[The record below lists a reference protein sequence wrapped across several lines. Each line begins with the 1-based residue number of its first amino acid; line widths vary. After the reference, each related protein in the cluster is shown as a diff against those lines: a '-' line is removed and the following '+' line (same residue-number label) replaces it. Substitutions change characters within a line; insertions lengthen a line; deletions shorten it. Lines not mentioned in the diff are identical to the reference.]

1 MYLVHNLKELREELA
16 ALRFKEQRIAFVPT
30 MGALHAG
37 HISLVNKAREY
48 ADEIVVSIF
57 VNPTQ
62 FGPNEDFSRYPR
74 TLDADAALLRE
85 AGVRVLY
92 APDVADMYPQG
103 YASSVH
109 VKGVSE
115 GLCGALRPGHFDGVA
130 TVVSKLLLRVLP
142 DVAVFGEKDFQQLA
156 VIRRVV
162 IDLDIPTMIVGAP
175 TMREPDGLAM
185 SSRNRYLSSQERVIA
200 ARLYARLKEVAEKV
214 KQCRGSVATI
224 LGESKKAILDDGF
237 TKLDYLE
244 LCDATSL
251 KPLEGLT
258 PNARLLVAAW
268 LGTTRLIDNIPVGE

>member
-1 MYLVHNLKELREELA
+1 MRLVHHLKELREELA
-16 ALRFKEQRIAFVPT
+16 VLRFKGRRIALVPT
-30 MGALHAG
+30 MGALHSG
-37 HISLVNKAREY
+37 HISLVEKAREL
-48 ADEIVVSIF
+48 ADEVVVSIF

-74 TLDADAALLRE
+74 TLEADAALLKA
-85 AGVRVLY
+85 AGVSTLY

-115 GLCGALRPGHFDGVA
+115 GLCGAFRPGHFDGVA
-130 TVVSKLLLRVLP
+130 TVVSKLLLRALP

-162 IDLDIPTMIVGAP
+162 ADLDIPTTIVGAP

-185 SSRNRYLSSQERVIA
+185 SSRNRYLNSQERVIA
-200 ARLYARLKEVAEKV
+200 AGLYARLKEIADKV

-224 LGESKKAILDDGF
+224 LGESRKAILDDGF

-251 KPLEGLT
+251 KPLESLT